1 MISFYE
7 HFKCWMLLAFSISKM
22 EKSDIKRILSLNI
35 HFQIF
40 IAD

>member
-1 MISFYE
+1 MSILNAGCYF
-7 HFKCWMLLAFSISKM
+7 LFSISKM

-35 HFQIF
+35 HFQNF